1 MIPLAYQI
9 SKEIGSLITPVNINW
24 HILSRTVWHFVSRS
38 LKMLSFDYFYTHEI
52 IFKIM
57 HNTHTDVFQ
66 PFKILS
72 QKIGECLWNSHNE
85 ILVRS

>member
-1 MIPLAYQI
+1 
-9 SKEIGSLITPVNINW
+9 
-24 HILSRTVWHFVSRS
+24 
-38 LKMLSFDYFYTHEI
+38 
-52 IFKIM
+52 M